1 MHLLLQ
7 YRTSLETNI
16 IRKHNLE
23 SDNTNWT
30 PRLKKYL
37 RGQELSMVQSG
48 HKDVSFLLLWLML
61 LYLLFVCW
69 LVCLLFIFCFLYFLS
84 SFCSFFFF
92 SFISFDDSSANI
104 PSFVRKSQGMQYLQC
119 MYSTTK
125 TKFDELAHDWQSFT
139 WCYKNVKHGRLKCM
153 CFSTSNT
160 VYAPCKVTLKSA
172 MECLKLFF
180 PVVISLTPYPC
191 SPMRSNCRHRVE

>member
-1 MHLLLQ
+1 MNLLLQ

-92 SFISFDDSSANI
+92 HQLWWFVSKYSKLCQEKSRNAIFAVQVFDNQNEFWWA
-104 PSFVRKSQGMQYLQC
+104 R
-119 MYSTTK
+119 T
-125 TKFDELAHDWQSFT
+125 
-139 WCYKNVKHGRLKCM
+139 RLIKA
-153 CFSTSNT
+153 S
-160 VYAPCKVTLKSA
+160 PD
-172 MECLKLFF
+172 
-180 PVVISLTPYPC
+180 VIKMWNL
-191 SPMRSNCRHRVE
+191 VE

>member
-23 SDNTNWT
+23 SDNTNRT

-84 SFCSFFFF
+84 SFCSFFFL
-92 SFISFDDSSANI
+92 SSALMIRQQIFQALSGKVKECNI
-104 PSFVRKSQGMQYLQC
+104 
-119 MYSTTK
+119 
-125 TKFDELAHDWQSFT
+125 W
-139 WCYKNVKHGRLKCM
+139 
-153 CFSTSNT
+153 
-160 VYAPCKVTLKSA
+160 SA
-172 MECLKLFF
+172 CIRQPKRILMSSHTIDKAS
-180 PVVISLTPYPC
+180 PDVIK
-191 SPMRSNCRHRVE
+191 MWNMVD